1 MSGYAKW
8 FQGISGFEPHP
19 WQAELGAAEEL
30 EDRLVRVPTGFGKT
44 AGVVLGWLY
53 NAVKRGDPEWPR
65 RLVFTLPM
73 RVLVEQTER
82 AISAWLREAGV
93 AEAVGLHVL
102 MGGSNAGEWALS
114 PERPAILVGTQ
125 DMMLSRAMNRGYAAP
140 RARWPVDFG
149 LLQHDALWVL
159 DEIQLMDVGLA
170 TSAQLGAFRAAD
182 AASTRGRLRPTA
194 TWWMSATLQPDWL
207 GTVDVAERVPELSE
221 RMLCIPASARAGGL
235 WDVQKALGRRTDV
248 TTPGEIA
255 ETALAAH
262 QAGTLSLIVV
272 NRVDTATAVFDELDK
287 RLSEGKGKKRARRA
301 DAPDLRLVHSRFRG
315 AERGAWAD
323 EFLRREATL
332 SDAGR
337 IVVATQVV
345 EAGVDISARLLVSEL
360 APWPSLVQ
368 RFGRAARYEGDAG
381 EVCVVGVVPKD
392 EGKAL
397 PYSLGELMAA
407 EEALSQLLAGEADV
421 SPRSLEL
428 FEEGLRGDVDG
439 AGLIARLYPYD
450 PTHVLRRRDLDELFD
465 TAPDLSGNDLDVS
478 RYVRSG
484 EERDISVFWRPV
496 EDGARSMPVRDI
508 GPVQRAELCPAP
520 IGEARKWLA
529 DKPFYVL
536 DYLEGTWARGNARQ
550 LHPGLRV
557 LVPAQAGGYS
567 HERGWAP
574 KASDPV
580 PAPPGAAAGEDDV
593 AQRYD
598 QSAETEG
605 DDSLSIAGWKTIA
618 MHGREAGEQMRQLV
632 QSLRLEPELARL
644 LELAGR
650 WHDAGKA
657 HEVFQRAIKDQARAT
672 AGELGARLDLAKA
685 PGDAWNRPPYPERKG
700 FRHELASTLALFELL
715 RRAAPT
721 HPALLGPHVEL
732 MQALGET
739 LPELDAELRVP
750 ADHPLAVEIAALEPE
765 EFDLVAFLVCAHHG
779 KVRCAWTGTPHDQER
794 GMGDIHGVREGD
806 QIPAFELCDARGER
820 CELPAL
826 ELSLSPAE
834 MGLGRLYGASWT
846 ERVSRLRERHGPF
859 KLAYLE
865 ALLRAADARASRLST
880 VEDA

>member
-1 MSGYAKW
+1 
-8 FQGISGFEPHP
+8 
-19 WQAELGAAEEL
+19 
-30 EDRLVRVPTGFGKT
+30 
-44 AGVVLGWLY
+44 
-53 NAVKRGDPEWPR
+53 
-65 RLVFTLPM
+65 
-73 RVLVEQTER
+73 
-82 AISAWLREAGV
+82 
-93 AEAVGLHVL
+93 
-102 MGGSNAGEWALS
+102 
-114 PERPAILVGTQ
+114 
-125 DMMLSRAMNRGYAAP
+125 
-140 RARWPVDFG
+140 
-149 LLQHDALWVL
+149 
-159 DEIQLMDVGLA
+159 
-170 TSAQLGAFRAAD
+170 
-182 AASTRGRLRPTA
+182 
-194 TWWMSATLQPDWL
+194 
-207 GTVDVAERVPELSE
+207 
-221 RMLCIPASARAGGL
+221 
-235 WDVQKALGRRTDV
+235 
-248 TTPGEIA
+248 
-255 ETALAAH
+255 
-262 QAGTLSLIVV
+262 
-272 NRVDTATAVFDELDK
+272 
-287 RLSEGKGKKRARRA
+287 
-301 DAPDLRLVHSRFRG
+301 
-315 AERGAWAD
+315 
-323 EFLRREATL
+323 
-332 SDAGR
+332 
-337 IVVATQVV
+337 
-345 EAGVDISARLLVSEL
+345 
-360 APWPSLVQ
+360 
-368 RFGRAARYEGDAG
+368 
-381 EVCVVGVVPKD
+381 
-392 EGKAL
+392 
-397 PYSLGELMAA
+397 
-407 EEALSQLLAGEADV
+407 
-421 SPRSLEL
+421 
-428 FEEGLRGDVDG
+428 
-439 AGLIARLYPYD
+439 
-450 PTHVLRRRDLDELFD
+450 
-465 TAPDLSGNDLDVS
+465 
-478 RYVRSG
+478 
-484 EERDISVFWRPV
+484 
-496 EDGARSMPVRDI
+496 
-508 GPVQRAELCPAP
+508 
-520 IGEARKWLA
+520 
-529 DKPFYVL
+529 
-536 DYLEGTWARGNARQ
+536 
-550 LHPGLRV
+550 
-557 LVPAQAGGYS
+557 
-567 HERGWAP
+567 
-574 KASDPV
+574 
-580 PAPPGAAAGEDDV
+580 V